1 MGAPDARLGDEEV
14 GKLLHYLS
22 LGATWA
28 QLAEDEECEEASL
41 RDAVQEW
48 EPGAQ
53 VLIRGGVARVVYPPA
68 SLDLDALREAVEA
81 GCSDEEIAARYG
93 TRASTVR
100 RRRIEHGIKRP
111 SASPDRS
118 APAKAPRVQP
128 EPKDAPEGLYAWL
141 KGDGG
146 EVMRGC
152 VAFEEKMRAEREAQV
167 MSAVSIPCA
176 GCRRPTSI
184 TDLRGRPGRL
194 ICTACEALDASTTTQ
209 GAAAPQMKEEDMGK
223 AATEEERNARRER
236 VLEMILEGVHQ
247 AEIARRLG
255 TGKSVISKDVR
266 WLEEQGL
273 DLPPC
278 SVRSKTGALSEIEN
292 LRAENERLRNTLRE
306 TEEGAAEL
314 LGELEQLRALP
325 AANVDA
331 RAALASAQREI
342 EALRAQLA
350 AAEEAA
356 RRPPEARR
364 AEVERLELEIE
375 ALRRREVELELE
387 IKSNSEAAIARLEE
401 AEERRL
407 TLVRA
412 LEAARLEAEGL
423 RAQLAVNP
431 YRRAWDALTAYNHAQ
446 VSLERARER
455 AAEAAAE
462 LEDAEAALLP
472 WSALNGAE
480 VPQ

>member
-1 MGAPDARLGDEEV
+1 MTVHHSHR
-14 GKLLHYLS
+14 S
-22 LGATWA
+22 W
-28 QLAEDEECEEASL
+28 
-41 RDAVQEW
+41 RQEQ
-48 EPGAQ
+48 E
-53 VLIRGGVARVVYPPA
+53 
-68 SLDLDALREAVEA
+68 REHSYAN
-81 GCSDEEIAARYG
+81 
-93 TRASTVR
+93 RA
-100 RRRIEHGIKRP
+100 
-111 SASPDRS
+111 
-118 APAKAPRVQP
+118 
-128 EPKDAPEGLYAWL
+128 
-141 KGDGG
+141 GDGG
-146 EVMRGC
+146 EI
-152 VAFEEKMRAEREAQV
+152 MRACHAYEERARAELDAQV
-167 MSAVSIPCA
+167 RRPSEIPCA
-176 GCRRPTSI
+176 ACRRPTPI
-184 TDLRGRPGRL
+184 PELRGRPGRL
-194 ICTACEALDASTTTQ
+194 VCTACEAPAPEPEPQPNPGAEAPQPEESTMPSTTR
-209 GAAAPQMKEEDMGK
+209 
-223 AATEEERNARRER
+223 EEREERRQR
-236 VLEMILEGVHQ
+236 VLELRREGLTH
-247 AEIARRLG
+247 AEIAEQLG
-255 TGKSVISKDVR
+255 TAQSTINNDLQRLAEAG
-266 WLEEQGL
+266 EE
-273 DLPPC
+273 LPPNLTPPGRQPDEELHAAIRELIAQGVAHGEI
-278 SVRSKTGALSEIEN
+278 VRQTGASRAMVSRVIRDAKGLPPYPSKEGKHL
-292 LRAENERLRNTLRE
+292 LRAEIEQLRNTLRE

-314 LGELEQLRALP
+314 LEELERLREQLAARNLEDLAAREHHGATTP
-325 AANVDA
+325 AV
-331 RAALASAQREI
+331 QREI
-342 EALRAQLA
+342 EELRAQLA